1 MYYLYFVI
9 TARYLDYRDEAEYFQ
24 YLKRAAANPI
34 ILSVAGDLRK
44 LYAIGDLGDYYKR
57 NNRLKD
63 AQVLFK
69 HIVDSNAVPADLF
82 RFYLAE
88 SYTLAKEY
96 ESAKEILHSLYC
108 KRVFEA
114 DTELMSIFEEYNK
127 VCLREAVYDILT
139 RVTANLLDIANGIK
153 DKGVAYFSYIT
164 LPYVSHVCIQRPMS
178 NTVSLW
184 RSVTRLLIYVQT
196 IVTSIIYGFLF
207 SCFYWTAA
215 MPYPSP

>member
-127 VCLREAVYDILT
+127 VCLREAVYDVLNRSGKPYLRKSIEHQKKGEALRAAGDRAGSYRCNHLFPIYALSRLT
-139 RVTANLLDIANGIK
+139 
-153 DKGVAYFSYIT
+153 
-164 LPYVSHVCIQRPMS
+164 VCHIFVYRYCRAVHSGGGEQ
-178 NTVSLW
+178 
-184 RSVTRLLIYVQT
+184 
-196 IVTSIIYGFLF
+196 
-207 SCFYWTAA
+207 
-215 MPYPSP
+215 SPCRRNVP

>member
-9 TARYLDYRDEAEYFQ
+9 TARYLDYRDHAEYFQ
-24 YLKRAAANPI
+24 YLQRAAANPI

-127 VCLREAVYDILT
+127 VCLREAVYDVLNRWGKPYLRKSIEHQ
-139 RVTANLLDIANGIK
+139 K
-153 DKGVAYFSYIT
+153 KGEALRAAGDRAGKNCCNHSSPIYAS
-164 LPYVSHVCIQRPMS
+164 PRH
-178 NTVSLW
+178 TV
-184 RSVTRLLIYVQT
+184 
-196 IVTSIIYGFLF
+196 
-207 SCFYWTAA
+207 
-215 MPYPSP
+215 